1 MSCGRNTSFMR
12 TAQISFIKLNSYTH
26 WCYDKLLILILK
38 RNREYSKATYWPV
51 ILWTCTGGTQFNSF
65 SMLMRSTRDGRTNS
79 TVSCGLQN
87 DVISSH
93 EDVILAATFL
103 SSGHRNAGGQ
113 RIFLTCGSKFHLI
126 LLLFH
131 TPTSHISR
139 ISGSDNVVA
148 HIFRPISFIT
158 TRTMELLNG
167 RIREMSHNAGDSC
180 FVL

>member
-1 MSCGRNTSFMR
+1 VLL
-12 TAQISFIKLNSYTH
+12 SFINMNIKKEWGIFKSN
-26 WCYDKLLILILK
+26 ILASHTLDM
-38 RNREYSKATYWPV
+38 YSQHAICFFP
-51 ILWTCTGGTQFNSF
+51 L
-65 SMLMRSTRDGRTNS
+65 LMRSTRDGPTNS

-93 EDVILAATFL
+93 EDVTLAATFL

-126 LLLFH
+126 LLLFL
-131 TPTSHISR
+131 TPTNHISR
-139 ISGSDNVVA
+139 ISGSDTVVA

-167 RIREMSHNAGDSC
+167 RIREMSHDAGDSC
-180 FVL
+180 LVL